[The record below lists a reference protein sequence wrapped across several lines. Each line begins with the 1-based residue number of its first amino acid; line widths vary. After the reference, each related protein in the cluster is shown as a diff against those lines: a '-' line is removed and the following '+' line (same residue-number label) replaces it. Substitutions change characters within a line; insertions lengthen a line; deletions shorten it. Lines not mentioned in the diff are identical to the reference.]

1 MRCRTLLVVPF
12 LLSSQFCVSQHSAG
26 IGLSPL
32 RSHDST
38 VVVEDD
44 YIGTYDC
51 AHNSGRPK
59 VYVEAIVTPDDGSYV
74 PIAVESV
81 SALGDSI
88 VYPDLARRAGL
99 EGRVILRA
107 SIDRAG
113 VPQNVEVIRSD
124 AGIFNEPAIEGIRR
138 WRFRS
143 TEKVGE
149 IVVPVS
155 FVLYR
160 QRNPTVQKIV
170 VDRTECYGFGG
181 RPSFKITLHPDG
193 VVLYEGHAEVDK
205 IGMWSGQ
212 LPQRCLSS
220 IVSLLYFSKFFSTAE
235 NIRSNSTD
243 GCFITISVT
252 TEYRTKSVRTDC
264 YEPIWAIGD
273 YVERVVN
280 DLTMEKKQ

>member
-1 MRCRTLLVVPF
+1 MRQTRLLAVLF
-12 LLSSQFCVSQHSAG
+12 LILNEFCAG
-26 IGLSPL
+26 QQSVGRPSNAPA
-32 RSHDST
+32 HDST
-38 VVVEDD
+38 VVVYDD
-44 YIGTYDC
+44 YIGQC
-51 AHNSGRPK
+51 APRHNSLLPK
-59 VYVEAIVTPDDGSYV
+59 IYVESFVRSEGEGYLPSPIVDVSS
-74 PIAVESV
+74 IA
-81 SALGDSI
+81 DSI
-88 VYPDLARRAGL
+88 SYPDLALRAGL
-99 EGRVILRA
+99 EGKVWLRGK
-107 SIDRAG
+107 IDSTGALQDL
-113 VPQNVEVIRSD
+113 VCTKSD
-124 AGIFNEPAIEGIRR
+124 AEIFIRPALDGVHRA
-138 WRFRS
+138 RFRPVDS
-143 TEKVGE
+143 PSEVS
-149 IVVPVS
+149 IRVS
-155 FVLYR
+155 FRYIHR
-160 QRNPTVQKIV
+160 RNPTIRAIV
-170 VDRTECYGFGG
+170 VDRTECYGFAG